1 MDEKYNALFT
11 PWKIGNVEIPN
22 RIVQCSMG
30 GTSLFG
36 WLEPNHFD
44 KEAAYF
50 LLNRAQDG
58 VGLILPGM
66 QCVRDTMGIP
76 GRKWLWQND
85 RMFKELKPYMEEFHK
100 TGSKLFIQLA
110 AGFGRSMA
118 INGWMSYLAKHDFL
132 NKLASPI
139 VDVQYSCASASAT
152 PNRWN
157 EDLKS
162 RPMTRAEIKEMVE
175 AFGKTAKKLR
185 DAGVDGVEIH
195 AVHEGYLLDQ
205 FTMKNWNFRTDEY
218 GGSFENRFRFPVE
231 IVKCIH
237 EYAGDDF
244 PVSLRYSVVSKTKGW
259 GKGAMPY
266 EEDFEE
272 FGRDMEESEKAV
284 KYLEEA
290 GYAMFNCDNGT
301 YDAWY
306 WAHPPQYMPDNCNLS
321 YVEHIKNF
329 TSKPVVCA
337 GRMDPVKA
345 AEEIEAG
352 RLDAVAIARQNL
364 VDHDWIHKIK
374 AGQQDEIKP
383 CIRCHN
389 GCFNMAKF
397 AGTPNIQHLGD
408 SLHLARC
415 ALNPTTMQHNRY
427 KIVPTKKPKKVAIIG
442 GGIGGMEC
450 ALVLTQRG
458 HKPVIFEKS
467 NELGGLFLTASAMTF
482 KENDKDLITWYKR
495 EIEKAGIE
503 VHLGTEVNDLN
514 TLHGFDDIIVATG
527 SVPRTMPQIKGFDK
541 TLTFTDVLKDK
552 KEVGDKVLF
561 IGGGQSSCEAAYDLL
576 LNFGKHPIIV
586 EYAGDLVAAQATCL
600 ANTSYLR
607 DAMEYHKVPVYLH
620 STVTEITDKGCTVKN
635 VQTGETFF
643 VECDSVVNGIGFVPT
658 PVGGKTASRKVKGRE
673 TIHRVGDC
681 VAIGN
686 LRTVIWRAWDVC
698 MKI

>member
-1 MDEKYNALFT
+1 MNPKYEALFT
-11 PWKIGNVEIPN
+11 PWKVGNVEIKN

-36 WLEPNHFD
+36 WMEPSHLD

-66 QCVRDTMGIP
+66 QCIKDAIG
-76 GRKWLWQND
+76 GRWLYQNEK
-85 RMFKELKPYMEEFHK
+85 MFKDLKKYMEEFHK
-100 TGSKLFIQLA
+100 TGAKLFIQLA
-110 AGFGRSMA
+110 AGMGRSMA
-118 INGWMSYLAKHDFL
+118 ITKPMILLLQHPVLG
-132 NKLASPI
+132 KLASPVADLDYI
-139 VDVQYSCASASAT
+139 TASASAT
-152 PNRWN
+152 PNRWYD
-157 EDLKS
+157 EVKS
-162 RPMTRAEIKEMVE
+162 RPMTIKEIHDQVE
-175 AFGKTAKKLR
+175 AFAKTSKLLKE
-185 DAGVDGVEIH
+185 AGVDGVEIH

-205 FTMKNWNFRTDEY
+205 FTISNMNYRTDEY
-218 GGSFENRFRFPVE
+218 GGSFENRYRFPVE
-231 IVKCIH
+231 IVQAIKREC
-237 EYAGDDF
+237 GSDF
-244 PVSLRYSVVSKTKGW
+244 PVSLRYSVVSKTKDW

-266 EEDFEE
+266 EEDFKE

-284 KYLEEA
+284 KYLEDA
-290 GYAMFNCDNGT
+290 GYDMFNCDNGT

-321 YVEHIKNF
+321 YVEHIKNY

-345 AEEIEAG
+345 AEEIAAG
-352 RLDAVAIARQNL
+352 KLDAVAIARQNL
-364 VDHDWIHKIK
+364 VDHEWIHKILE
-374 AGQQDEIKP
+374 GREDEIKP

-415 ALNPTTMQHNRY
+415 ALNPTTMQHNKY
-427 KIVPTKKPKKVAIIG
+427 KIVPTKSPKKVAIIG

-450 ALVLTQRG
+450 ALVLKQRG
-458 HKPVIFEKS
+458 HIPTLFEKS
-467 NELGGLFLTASAMTF
+467 GELGGLFLTASAMTF
-482 KENDKDLITWYKR
+482 KENDKELIRWYRR
-495 EIEKAGIE
+495 EIEKSGIE
-503 VHLGTEVNDLN
+503 VHLNTEVNDLG
-514 TLHGFDDIIVATG
+514 TLRGYDDIIVATG
-527 SVPRTMPQIKGFDK
+527 SVPRTMPGIKGFEK
-541 TLTFTDVLKDK
+541 ALTFTQLLKEK
-552 KEVGDKVLF
+552 HEVGDKVLF

-576 LNFGKHPIIV
+576 LNYGKHPIIV
-586 EYAGDLVAAQATCL
+586 EYANDLVAAQATCL

-643 VECDSVVNGIGFVPT
+643 VECDNVVNGIGFVPT
-658 PVGGKTASRKVKGRE
+658 PVGGRTASRKVKGKE
-673 TIHRVGDC
+673 TIFRVGDC

>member
-1 MDEKYNALFT
+1 MDSKYNALFT
-11 PWKIGNVEIPN
+11 PWKIGKVEIPN

-36 WLEPNHFD
+36 WMEPSHLD

-66 QCVRDTMGIP
+66 QCIKDAIG
-76 GRKWLWQND
+76 GRWLYQND
-85 RMFKELKPYMEEFHK
+85 KMFKDLKVYMEEFHK
-100 TGSKLFIQLA
+100 TGAKLFVQLA
-110 AGFGRSMA
+110 AGMGRSMA
-118 INGWMSYLAKHDFL
+118 ITKPMVMLLEHPLLG
-132 NKLASPI
+132 KLASPVADLDYI
-139 VDVQYSCASASAT
+139 TASASAT
-152 PNRWN
+152 PNRWY
-157 EDLKS
+157 DQVKS
-162 RPMTRAEIKEMVE
+162 RPMTIKEIQDQVE
-175 AFGKTAKKLR
+175 AFAKTSKKLM

-205 FTMKNWNFRTDEY
+205 FTISNMNYRTDQY

-231 IVKCIH
+231 IVQAIKAAC
-237 EYAGDDF
+237 GPDF
-244 PVSLRYSVVSKTKGW
+244 PVSLRYSVVSKTKDW

-266 EEDFEE
+266 EKDFKE
-272 FGRDMEESEKAV
+272 FGRDMEESERAV
-284 KYLEEA
+284 KYLADA
-290 GYAMFNCDNGT
+290 GYDMFNCDNGT

-306 WAHPPQYMPDNCNLS
+306 WAHPPQYMPDNCNLE
-321 YVEHIKNF
+321 YVEHIKKF
-329 TSKPVVCA
+329 TDKPVVCA

-364 VDHDWIHKIK
+364 VDHEWIHKIK

-514 TLHGFDDIIVATG
+514 TLRGFDDIIVATG
-527 SVPRTMPQIKGFDK
+527 SVPRTMPQIKGFEK
-541 TLTFTDVLKDK
+541 TLTFTDILKDK
-552 KEVGDKVLF
+552 KDVGDKVLF

>member
-1 MDEKYNALFT
+1 MNPKYEALFT
-11 PWKIGNVEIPN
+11 PWKVGNVEVKN

-36 WLEPNHFD
+36 WMEPSHLD

-66 QCVRDTMGIP
+66 QCIKDAIG
-76 GRKWLWQND
+76 GRWLYQNEK
-85 RMFKELKPYMEEFHK
+85 MFKDLKVYMEEFHK
-100 TGSKLFIQLA
+100 TGAKLFVQLA
-110 AGFGRSMA
+110 AGMGRSMA
-118 INGWMSYLAKHDFL
+118 ITKPMILLLQHPLLGKI
-132 NKLASPI
+132 ASPVADLDYI
-139 VDVQYSCASASAT
+139 TASASAT
-152 PNRWN
+152 PNRWYD
-157 EDLKS
+157 EIKS
-162 RPMTRAEIKEMVE
+162 RPMTVKEIQDQVE
-175 AFGKTAKKLR
+175 AFAKTSKKLME
-185 DAGVDGVEIH
+185 AGVDGVEIH

-205 FTMKNWNFRTDEY
+205 FTISNMNYRTDQY

-231 IVKCIH
+231 IVQAIKREC
-237 EYAGDDF
+237 GSDF
-244 PVSLRYSVVSKTKGW
+244 PVSLRYSVVSKTKDW

-266 EEDFEE
+266 EEDFKE

-284 KYLEEA
+284 KYLEDA
-290 GYAMFNCDNGT
+290 GYDMFNCDNGT

-321 YVEHIKNF
+321 YVEHIKNY

-345 AEEIEAG
+345 AEEIAAG
-352 RLDAVAIARQNL
+352 KLDAVAIARQNL
-364 VDHDWIHKIK
+364 VDHEWIHKILE
-374 AGQQDEIKP
+374 GREDEIKP

-415 ALNPTTMQHNRY
+415 ALNPTTMQHNKY
-427 KIVPTKKPKKVAIIG
+427 KIVPAKSPKKVAIIG

-450 ALVLTQRG
+450 ALVLKQRG
-458 HKPVIFEKS
+458 HIPTVFEKS
-467 NELGGLFLTASAMTF
+467 GELGGLFLTASAMTF
-482 KENDKDLITWYKR
+482 KENDKELIRWYRR
-495 EIEKAGIE
+495 EIEKSGIE
-503 VHLGTEVNDLN
+503 VHLNTEVNDLN
-514 TLHGFDDIIVATG
+514 TLRGFDDIIVATG
-527 SVPRTMPQIKGFDK
+527 SVPRTMPQIKGFEK
-541 TLTFTDVLKDK
+541 ALTFTQVLKEK
-552 KEVGDKVLF
+552 HELGDKVLF

-576 LNFGKHPIIV
+576 LNYGKHPIIV
-586 EYAGDLVAAQATCL
+586 EYANDLVAAQATCL

-643 VECDSVVNGIGFVPT
+643 VECDNVVNGIGFVPT

>member
-1 MDEKYNALFT
+1 MNPKYEALFT
-11 PWKIGNVEIPN
+11 PWKVGNVEVKN

-36 WLEPNHFD
+36 WMEPSHLD

-66 QCVRDTMGIP
+66 QCIKDAIG
-76 GRKWLWQND
+76 GRWLYQNEK
-85 RMFKELKPYMEEFHK
+85 MFKDLKKYMEEFHK
-100 TGSKLFIQLA
+100 TGAKLFIQLA
-110 AGFGRSMA
+110 AGMGRSMA
-118 INGWMSYLAKHDFL
+118 ITKPMILLLQHPVLG
-132 NKLASPI
+132 KLASPVADLDYI
-139 VDVQYSCASASAT
+139 TASASAT
-152 PNRWN
+152 PNRWYD
-157 EDLKS
+157 EVKS
-162 RPMTRAEIKEMVE
+162 RPMTIKEIHDQVE
-175 AFGKTAKKLR
+175 AFAKTSKLLKE
-185 DAGVDGVEIH
+185 AGVDGVEIH

-205 FTMKNWNFRTDEY
+205 FTISNMNYRTDEY
-218 GGSFENRFRFPVE
+218 GGSFENRYRFPVE
-231 IVKCIH
+231 IVQAIKREC
-237 EYAGDDF
+237 GSDF
-244 PVSLRYSVVSKTKGW
+244 PVSLRYSVVSKTKDW

-266 EEDFEE
+266 EEDFKE

-284 KYLEEA
+284 KYLEDA
-290 GYAMFNCDNGT
+290 GYDMFNCDNGT

-321 YVEHIKNF
+321 YVEHIKNY

-345 AEEIEAG
+345 AEEIAAG

-364 VDHDWIHKIK
+364 VDHEWVHKILE
-374 AGQQDEIKP
+374 GREDEIKP

-415 ALNPTTMQHNRY
+415 ALNPTTMQHNKY
-427 KIVPTKKPKKVAIIG
+427 KIVPTKSPKKVAIIG

-450 ALVLTQRG
+450 ALVLKQRG
-458 HKPVIFEKS
+458 HIPVLFEKS
-467 NELGGLFLTASAMTF
+467 GELGGLFLTASAMTF
-482 KENDKDLITWYKR
+482 KENDKELIRWYRR
-495 EIEKAGIE
+495 EIEKSGIE
-503 VHLGTEVNDLN
+503 VHLNTEVNDLG
-514 TLHGFDDIIVATG
+514 TLRGYDDIIVATG
-527 SVPRTMPQIKGFDK
+527 SVPRTMPGIKGFEK
-541 TLTFTDVLKDK
+541 ALTFTQILKEK
-552 KEVGDKVLF
+552 HELGDKVLF

-576 LNFGKHPIIV
+576 LNYGKHPIIV
-586 EYAGDLVAAQATCL
+586 EYANDLVAAQATCL

-620 STVTEITDKGCTVKN
+620 STVTEISDKGCTVKN

-643 VECDSVVNGIGFVPT
+643 VECDNVVNGIGFVPT
-658 PVGGKTASRKVKGRE
+658 PVGGRTASRKVKGKE
-673 TIHRVGDC
+673 TIFRVGDC

>member
-1 MDEKYNALFT
+1 MDSKYNALFT
-11 PWKIGNVEIPN
+11 PWKIGKVEIPN

-36 WLEPNHFD
+36 WMEPCHLD

-66 QCVRDTMGIP
+66 QCIKDAIG
-76 GRKWLWQND
+76 GRWLYQND
-85 RMFKELKPYMEEFHK
+85 KMFKDLKVYMEEFHK
-100 TGSKLFIQLA
+100 TGAKLFVQLA
-110 AGFGRSMA
+110 AGMGRSMA
-118 INGWMSYLAKHDFL
+118 ITKPMIMLLKHPL
-132 NKLASPI
+132 LGKLASPVADLDYI
-139 VDVQYSCASASAT
+139 TASASAT
-152 PNRWN
+152 PNRWYD
-157 EDLKS
+157 EIKS
-162 RPMTRAEIKEMVE
+162 RPMTIKEIQDQVE
-175 AFGKTAKKLR
+175 AFAKTSKKLM

-205 FTMKNWNFRTDEY
+205 FTISNMNYRTDQY

-231 IVKCIH
+231 IVQAIKAAC
-237 EYAGDDF
+237 GPDF
-244 PVSLRYSVVSKTKGW
+244 PVSLRYSVVSKTKDW

-266 EEDFEE
+266 EKDFKE
-272 FGRDMEESEKAV
+272 FGRDMEESERAV
-284 KYLEEA
+284 KYLADA
-290 GYAMFNCDNGT
+290 GYDMFNCDNGT

-306 WAHPPQYMPDNCNLS
+306 WAHPPQYMPDNCNLE
-321 YVEHIKNF
+321 YVEHIKKF
-329 TSKPVVCA
+329 TDKPVVCA

-352 RLDAVAIARQNL
+352 KLDAVAIARQNL

-374 AGQQDEIKP
+374 EGREDEIKP

-514 TLHGFDDIIVATG
+514 TLRGFDDIIVATG
-527 SVPRTMPQIKGFDK
+527 SVPRTMPQIKGFEK
-541 TLTFTDVLKDK
+541 TLTFTDILKDK
-552 KEVGDKVLF
+552 KDVGDKVLF

>member
-1 MDEKYNALFT
+1 MNPKYEALFT
-11 PWKIGNVEIPN
+11 PWKVGNVEVKN

-36 WLEPNHFD
+36 WMEPSHLD

-66 QCVRDTMGIP
+66 QCIKDAIG
-76 GRKWLWQND
+76 GRWLYQNEKV
-85 RMFKELKPYMEEFHK
+85 FKDLKKYMEEFHK
-100 TGSKLFIQLA
+100 TGAKLFIQLA
-110 AGFGRSMA
+110 AGMGRSMA
-118 INGWMSYLAKHDFL
+118 ITKPMILLLQHPVLG
-132 NKLASPI
+132 KLASPVADLDYI
-139 VDVQYSCASASAT
+139 TASASAT
-152 PNRWN
+152 PNRWYD
-157 EDLKS
+157 EVKS
-162 RPMTRAEIKEMVE
+162 RPMTIKEIHDQVE
-175 AFGKTAKKLR
+175 AFAKTSKLLKE
-185 DAGVDGVEIH
+185 AGVDGVEIH

-205 FTMKNWNFRTDEY
+205 FTISNMNYRTDEY
-218 GGSFENRFRFPVE
+218 GGSFENRYRFPVE
-231 IVKCIH
+231 IVQAIKREC
-237 EYAGDDF
+237 GSDF
-244 PVSLRYSVVSKTKGW
+244 PVSLRYSVVSKTKDW

-266 EEDFEE
+266 EEDFKE

-284 KYLEEA
+284 KYLEDA
-290 GYAMFNCDNGT
+290 GYDMFNCDNGT

-321 YVEHIKNF
+321 YVEHIKNY

-345 AEEIEAG
+345 AEEIAAG
-352 RLDAVAIARQNL
+352 KLDAVAIARQNL
-364 VDHDWIHKIK
+364 VDHEWIHKILE
-374 AGQQDEIKP
+374 GREDEIKP

-415 ALNPTTMQHNRY
+415 ALNPTTMQHNKY
-427 KIVPTKKPKKVAIIG
+427 KIVPTKSPKKVAIIG

-450 ALVLTQRG
+450 ALVLKQRG
-458 HKPVIFEKS
+458 HIPTLFEKS
-467 NELGGLFLTASAMTF
+467 GELGGLFLTASAMTF
-482 KENDKDLITWYKR
+482 KENDKELIRWYRR
-495 EIEKAGIE
+495 EIEKSGIE
-503 VHLGTEVNDLN
+503 VHLNTEVNDLG
-514 TLHGFDDIIVATG
+514 TLRGYDDIIVATG
-527 SVPRTMPQIKGFDK
+527 SVPRTMPGIKGFEK
-541 TLTFTDVLKDK
+541 ALTFTQVLKEK
-552 KEVGDKVLF
+552 HELGDKVLF

-576 LNFGKHPIIV
+576 LNYGKHPIIV
-586 EYAGDLVAAQATCL
+586 EYANDLVAAQATCL

-643 VECDSVVNGIGFVPT
+643 VECDNVVNGIGFVPT
-658 PVGGKTASRKVKGRE
+658 PVGGRTASRKVKGKE
-673 TIHRVGDC
+673 TIFRVGDC